1 MITELELPKDLFSQ
15 PKLSNLQL
23 KNFIFGKNGT
33 GKSSI
38 TKCIEEQYS
47 EKYDVRVFQGFE
59 RIIRENEG
67 LNSIALGSENVK
79 IKSEIDN
86 LKKELLDLTNELGSE
101 DDRDGTI
108 YGEYFKQYKYWKEKA
123 DEIEDFYR
131 DCARKLKNELPGL
144 FGVNYNKNNFK
155 DNVLNK
161 KEATNEEIREAQL
174 NFTQTRL
181 SIGPKLEFKI
191 ANINDCIKHINADI
205 LASDLI
211 EPNNIKFNN
220 DKERNWVRD
229 GINLHEEKDICLFCG
244 SDLSEV
250 RKSQLS
256 IYFNDGISKLNTD
269 INLSIKEIN
278 NIKGQIE
285 NISTINDKDF
295 LKVYHD
301 QIGKLNAQLNKIK
314 LRYLDIIDDLLKK
327 LKKKQLTPFS
337 VLPPYEETSLYEEII
352 EFNKSYNCIYEN
364 NKKDISKLDD
374 IKEDAKTLIYNH
386 KIYELCRD
394 FNYDS
399 KIDIL
404 KAEKRKL
411 DEIINRKESKE
422 NQISDKKSALNNL
435 RQKTIDETIAV
446 TKINKLISSLGNQ
459 SFSLVESK
467 ELEESG
473 NYIIHDINNNV
484 RDINTLSTGEKNIL
498 AFLWFVCNLE
508 NEKIRSER
516 QQVVVFDDPMNSND
530 DTTQYLII
538 SELQELL
545 RNSKNNEDKQ
555 IFILTHNIHFYL
567 NTRYNWWNKRNRSKM
582 TIHLIKNRAVTD
594 VSEILSSKDDFS
606 TSYDALWNELKW
618 LYKNEDARPEYMLN
632 PIRRIWETYKNFNVL
647 DNSHYDCNRE
657 AKKLF
662 DVNSHS
668 IDDLEADL
676 NGKSKGQIIQILKNI
691 FKENNGESHFNA
703 HWDLDEGASH

>member
-1 MITELELPKDLFSQ
+1 MMITELELPKDLFSQ
-15 PKLSNLQL
+15 PKLLNLQL

-47 EKYDVRVFQGFE
+47 ETYDVRIFQGFE

-86 LKKELLDLTNELGSE
+86 LEKELLDLKNELGSKDNLE
-101 DDRDGTI
+101 GTI
-108 YGEYFKQYKYWKEKA
+108 YGAYSKQYKRFNDIDKEI
-123 DEIEDFYR
+123 DGFYR
-131 DCARKLKNELPGL
+131 DCAKKLKNELPGL
-144 FGVNYNKNNFK
+144 FGINYNKIKFK
-155 DNVLNK
+155 EEVVNK
-161 KEATNEEIREAQL
+161 KEATDEEIREAKL

-181 SIGPKLEFKI
+181 LIAPKLEFKI
-191 ANINDCIKHINADI
+191 ENINDCIKHINEDI

-220 DKERNWVRD
+220 DKERNWVSD
-229 GINLHEEKDICLFCG
+229 GLKLHEEKNICLFCG

-301 QIGKLNAQLNKIK
+301 QIKDLNAQLNIIK
-314 LRYLDIIDDLLKK
+314 LRYLDITDELLNK
-327 LKKKQLTPFS
+327 LKNKQQTPFS
-337 VLPPYEETSLYEEII
+337 VLPPYEETSIYEEVI

-374 IKEDAKTLIYNH
+374 IKKNAKTLIYNH

-399 KIDIL
+399 KIDNL
-404 KAEKRKL
+404 NAEKRNL
-411 DEIINRKESKE
+411 EEISNRKKNKE
-422 NQISDKKSALNNL
+422 NQISDKISALNNL
-435 RQKTIDETIAV
+435 RRKTIDETIAV

-459 SFSLVESK
+459 SFSLVKSE

-508 NEKIRSER
+508 NEKLRSEK

-538 SELQELL
+538 TELERLL
-545 RNSKNNEDKQ
+545 RNSKNGEDKQ

-567 NTRYNWWNKRNRSKM
+567 NTRYNWWQKSNRA
-582 TIHLIKNRAVTD
+582 TFHLIKNKAVTD
-594 VSEILSSKDDFS
+594 VIEILSSKDDFS

-632 PIRRIWETYKNFNVL
+632 PIRRILETYIKFNVL
-647 DNSHYDCNRE
+647 DKSLYDCNRE

-676 NGKSKGQIIQILKNI
+676 NGKSKGQIIQILKSI

-703 HWDLDEGASH
+703 HWDLDEAASH

>member
-15 PKLSNLQL
+15 PKLLNLQV

-47 EKYDVRVFQGFE
+47 ETYDVRIFQGFE
-59 RIIRENEG
+59 RIIRENAG

-86 LKKELLDLTNELGSE
+86 IKKELLDLNNELGSKDNLE
-101 DDRDGTI
+101 DTI
-108 YGEYFKQYKYWKEKA
+108 YGAYSEQYKYFTEKYN
-123 DEIEDFYR
+123 EIDDFYR
-131 DCARKLKNELPGL
+131 NCAKTLKNESPEL
-144 FGVNYNKNNFK
+144 FGTTYNKNKFK
-155 DNVLNK
+155 EDVAYK
-161 KEATNEEIREAQL
+161 KKATNEEIREAES
-174 NFTQTRL
+174 NFTQTKL
-181 SIGPKLEFKI
+181 LIGPKLEFKI
-191 ANINDCIKHINADI
+191 ENINDWIRHINEDI

-220 DKERNWVRD
+220 DKERNWVHD
-229 GINLHEEKDICLFCG
+229 GIELHEEKNICLFCG

-250 RKSQLS
+250 RKSQLN
-256 IYFNDGISKLNTD
+256 IYFNDRISKLNTD
-269 INLSIKEIN
+269 INLSIKGIN
-278 NIKGQIE
+278 NIQGQIE
-285 NISTINDKDF
+285 SISSINDKDF
-295 LKVYHD
+295 LKVYHN
-301 QIGKLNAQLNKIK
+301 QIEKLNAQLDKIK
-314 LRYLDIIDDLLKK
+314 LRYLVIIDDLRNK
-327 LKKKQLTPFS
+327 LKNKQQNPFS
-337 VLPPYEETSLYEEII
+337 VLPPYEETSLYEEVI

-364 NKKDISKLDD
+364 NKKDISRLDD
-374 IKEDAKTLIYNH
+374 IKKDAKTLIYNH
-386 KIYELCRD
+386 KIYELCED
-394 FNYDS
+394 FNYDK

-411 DEIINRKESKE
+411 DEIINRKKSKE
-422 NQISDKKSALNNL
+422 NQISDKKSELNNL
-435 RQKTIDETIAV
+435 RRKTIDETIAV

-459 SFSLVESK
+459 SFSLVKSE

-508 NEKIRSER
+508 NEKIRSDK

-538 SELQELL
+538 TELQKLL
-545 RNSKNNEDKQ
+545 RNSKDDRDKQ

-567 NTRYNWWNKRNRSKM
+567 NTRYNCWQKSKGT
-582 TIHLIKNRAVTD
+582 TIHLLKNRAVTD
-594 VSEILSSKDDFS
+594 VIEILSKKDDFS

-618 LYKNEDARPEYMLN
+618 LYKNEDACPEYMLN
-632 PIRRIWETYKNFNVL
+632 PIRRIWETYKKFNVL
-647 DNSHYDCNRE
+647 DNSLYDCNQE

-676 NGKSKGQIIQILKNI
+676 NGKSKGQIIQILKSI